1 MSTKHFKMLSHL
13 LLTSECNGEDFVTS
27 AIASPFWWW
36 SGFWTPNELP
46 SCYLRQLCQLSSP
59 IHTLA
64 HLSTHSLTHPSILP
78 LTYSLTHSFIHSL
91 THSPTHPLTYSLT
104 HSLTH
109 SPIHPLTYSLT
120 NSSTYRRSTLT
131 MHSILVT
138 SHVALT
144 PPIGTMY

>member
-1 MSTKHFKMLSHL
+1 MYRWEDAIMKGIREMLNIL
-13 LLTSECNGEDFVTS
+13 M
-27 AIASPFWWW
+27 
-36 SGFWTPNELP
+36 ELISIRLNYKP
-46 SCYLRQLCQLSSP
+46 VPCYLLNLLATVSP